1 MVSFERRCLCNPDIK
16 FLCCMIFH
24 ADSNN
29 ISFKRFL
36 IMSTCKTV
44 FRAKIAI
51 SRMRRPRAKL
61 IRFLKSAQPK
71 YPRTQFSLGSDNLNK
86 IDRNTLKRNLKF
98 KDINFYRAE
107 RFLKESWLKVNGHP
121 ITANLKS
128 EREIQN

>member
-16 FLCCMIFH
+16 FLSCMIFH

-29 ISFKRFL
+29 ISFKPFL

-61 IRFLKSAQPK
+61 IRFLKSA
-71 YPRTQFSLGSDNLNK
+71 
-86 IDRNTLKRNLKF
+86 
-98 KDINFYRAE
+98 
-107 RFLKESWLKVNGHP
+107 
-121 ITANLKS
+121 
-128 EREIQN
+128 